1 MAFTNQGKGHFVF
14 YWIEV
19 RRGMLKRRI
28 GSVSMEELIKRNK
41 EELLRDKQEL
51 EKIEKR
57 LDDKHVTT
65 VK

>member
-1 MAFTNQGKGHFVF
+1 
-14 YWIEV
+14 
-19 RRGMLKRRI
+19 MLKRRI